1 MQDSSGYKRGSKN
14 FILKDVHENNL
25 KEKKCFTFSF
35 VLNDL
40 SLSEYGITKE
50 FFLPQTQ
57 ISIFQPFVVNLW
69 YLNLWNLN
77 GISKVYTNRL
87 QRYINKNIWLCVK
100 DSIPFQTNLKNLW
113 RQSCKTKFLILVFSK
128 KDEAE
133 VGREQSWH
141 LTPLSNN

>member
-57 ISIFQPFVVNLW
+57 ISIFQPFVVNL
-69 YLNLWNLN
+69 
-77 GISKVYTNRL
+77 
-87 QRYINKNIWLCVK
+87 
-100 DSIPFQTNLKNLW
+100 
-113 RQSCKTKFLILVFSK
+113 
-128 KDEAE
+128 
-133 VGREQSWH
+133 
-141 LTPLSNN
+141 

>member
-40 SLSEYGITKE
+40 SLSEYGITME

-57 ISIFQPFVVNLW
+57 IFNFSTFCRKSM
-69 YLNLWNLN
+69 
-77 GISKVYTNRL
+77 IS
-87 QRYINKNIWLCVK
+87 
-100 DSIPFQTNLKNLW
+100 
-113 RQSCKTKFLILVFSK
+113 QSMKS
-128 KDEAE
+128 
-133 VGREQSWH
+133 
-141 LTPLSNN
+141 